1 MLFNENYL
9 NQLKE
14 DAIEKLEG
22 IEIITDIDSEVV
34 SEINTNFDGMIVNY
48 ANGDD
53 KRLPHYIRAKL
64 RTKQDGDINYTIKYN
79 NGKTYIGLGNP
90 KTYSNSKKKQ
100 ANDNIMTVGALSAFG
115 EDEIKGLFNAEPDT
129 ALKVKYI
136 GPRFKELSKDEK
148 RKYYNKVVIER

>member
-1 MLFNENYL
+1 MIFNENYL

-14 DAIEKLEG
+14 DAIKKLER
-22 IEIITDIDSEVV
+22 IEIVTDLDSKVI
-34 SEINTNFDGMIVNY
+34 SEINTNFDGMMINY

-64 RTKQDGDINYTIKYN
+64 RTKQDGDINYTIRYN

-129 ALKVKYI
+129 SLKVKSI
-136 GPRFKELSKDEK
+136 GPKFKELSKDEK
-148 RKYYNKVVIER
+148 IKYYNKVVIER